1 MKKAFLFIALAL
13 SGCTQ
18 TIFFETSHEGADI
31 YINGKF
37 ICTAPCETEIE
48 RANKTKLIT
57 CKKEGLQGTVMKLNP
72 VRVSLSA
79 IDSIAYKYPDAVFC
93 ELSNPSAKE
102 EEAQKK
108 KLEDL
113 KEIIQLQNTYNI
125 NNKSDLNININE
137 TGKKK

>member
-1 MKKAFLFIALAL
+1 MKKAFLFLAL
-13 SGCTQ
+13 VLSSCTQ

-57 CKKEGLQGTVMKLNP
+57 CKKEGLQGTVVKLNP

-93 ELSNPSAKE
+93 ELSNPLAEEKE
-102 EEAQKK
+102 KQKSF
-108 KLEDL
+108 ENL
-113 KEIIQLQNTYNI
+113 KEIIQLQNTHNI